1 MTAPVIAP
9 NGDSPLNVTLRLVC
23 WLLTVRIADLE
34 HQVQAARQSC
44 EAEQTAHQMTRLLG
58 RDRTQPARRDLG
70 ELVRGASHQ
79 RDGQRW
85 TAESARP
92 THDQTERSTR

>member
-9 NGDSPLNVTLRLVC
+9 NGDSPLNVTLRLIC

-44 EAEQTAHQMTRLLG
+44 EDEQADHQRTRLLG
-58 RDRTQPARRDLG
+58 RDRTQPTRRDLG
-70 ELVRGASHQ
+70 ALVGGAVHR
-79 RDGQRW
+79 RDGRQWR
-85 TAESARP
+85 AGGGVP
-92 THDQTERSTR
+92 